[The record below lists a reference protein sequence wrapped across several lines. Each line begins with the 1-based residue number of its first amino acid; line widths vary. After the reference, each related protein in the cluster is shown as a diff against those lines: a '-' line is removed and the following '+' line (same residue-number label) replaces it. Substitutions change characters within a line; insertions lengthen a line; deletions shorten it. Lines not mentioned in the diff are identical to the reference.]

1 MFVRGSCAP
10 CCRGFGKLC
19 GTRAPFCTN
28 SRSILHL
35 ALGRIERK
43 AGTRFNPNANTDLLT
58 EPEAFELAN
67 AISTY
72 PEVTVQTLQTL
83 EPSTIVTYLFG
94 LSHAIS
100 SANRILQVKAAAE
113 AGERDLA
120 EARMLLLWAAR
131 VTLGNGMRVL
141 GLEPLERM

>member
-1 MFVRGSCAP
+1 MVLVTLLPLANTSGISILNRIE
-10 CCRGFGKLC
+10 
-19 GTRAPFCTN
+19 
-28 SRSILHL
+28 SRS
-35 ALGRIERK
+35 GV
-43 AGTRFNPNANTDLLT
+43 RFNPDANTDLLT

-67 AISTY
+67 AISIY
-72 PEVTVQTLQTL
+72 PEVTLQAL
-83 EPSTIVTYLFG
+83 HSFEPSTIVNYLFG

-100 SANRILQVKAAAE
+100 SANQVLQVKSTAE
-113 AGERDLA
+113 AGERHLA

>member
-1 MFVRGSCAP
+1 MSGVR
-10 CCRGFGKLC
+10 L
-19 GTRAPFCTN
+19 
-28 SRSILHL
+28 
-35 ALGRIERK
+35 
-43 AGTRFNPNANTDLLT
+43 NPNANTDLLT

-72 PEVTVQTLQTL
+72 PEVTLQTLQTL
-83 EPSTIVTYLFG
+83 EPSTIVNYLFG

-100 SANRILQVKAAAE
+100 SANRILQVKSVAE